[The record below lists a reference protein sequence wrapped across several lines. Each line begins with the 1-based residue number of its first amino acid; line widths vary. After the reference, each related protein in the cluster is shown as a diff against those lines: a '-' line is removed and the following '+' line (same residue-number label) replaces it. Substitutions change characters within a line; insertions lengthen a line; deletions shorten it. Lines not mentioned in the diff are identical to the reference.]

1 MWKNRRKQTIVDRRF
16 QWRMV
21 RRLLLHWTSF
31 IFASLTVLVGWH
43 LIVGTALGFRGSH
56 SVVRDTLLRY
66 APVIFVLWVM
76 LPVLI
81 WDVLKLS
88 HSIVGPILRLRT
100 TIQALNRG
108 EEVEPVKLRRG
119 DYCLELA
126 ADLNELIAQRNQLRE
141 RSRQID
147 QLLMSLPGEVTA
159 VSSADE
165 HTAEPGSLAT
175 ADPTR
180 AGRS

>member
-31 IFASLTVLVGWH
+31 ILASLTVLVGWH
-43 LIVGTALGFRGSH
+43 LIVGTALGIRGSQ

-88 HSIVGPILRLRT
+88 HSIVGPILRLRM

-108 EEVEPVKLRRG
+108 EAVEPVKLRRG

-126 ADLNELIAQRNQLRE
+126 EDLNELIAQRDQLRE

-147 QLLMSLPGEVTA
+147 ELLMSLPGESA
-159 VSSADE
+159 GISSAQVDSPE
-165 HTAEPGSLAT
+165 S
-175 ADPTR
+175 ADPVR
-180 AGRS
+180 AVRS